1 MQDDHQLAQ
10 IDALSLVEDMLQ
22 ELRDLGVDEGSA
34 EDPEESARFAAVLQK
49 VAKLHSERE
58 EALEL
63 LSRAHAAQEEP
74 AAHEVDAT
82 VAVIDQLES
91 KLASVEEAAQRV
103 GLLPAE
109 TERSDEETRNAS

>member
-1 MQDDHQLAQ
+1 MQDDHQLTQ

-49 VAKLHSERE
+49 VAALHSERE

-82 VAVIDQLES
+82 VAVIES

-109 TERSDEETRNAS
+109 TERSDKETRNAS